1 MLVLQGADDKI
12 VPPSHAE
19 IIVEALQERGIPHA
33 YLLYEGEGH
42 GFRKA
47 ENIVAATEA
56 ELSFY
61 CQVLGIEP
69 GDPIPTLDIENL

>member
-1 MLVLQGADDKI
+1 
-12 VPPSHAE
+12 
-19 IIVEALQERGIPHA
+19 
-33 YLLYEGEGH
+33 
-42 GFRKA
+42 
-47 ENIVAATEA
+47 VAATEA